1 MLPKV
6 YSKPNC
12 PKCLIL
18 KRFLTDNKIP
28 HTYIDV
34 SEDEAEFQILV
45 DNGLMTL
52 PIVHDGERFLDDFNQ
67 ILNKFKQQKE
77 TQCTSN

>member
-18 KRFLTDNKIP
+18 KRFLADNKIP

-34 SEDEAEFQILV
+34 SEDETEFQTLV

-52 PIVHDGERFLDDFNQ
+52 PVVNDGERFLDDFNQ